1 MREFPHLTLH
11 WSYSRVEVEFFV
23 LSNGRGVLW
32 VYDFVESDER
42 KKGRKH
48 YFGRQVRK
56 KKKHILMGMND
67 FPPALSL
74 VKGETF

>member
-1 MREFPHLTLH
+1 MVFSAITDEK
-11 WSYSRVEVEFFV
+11 
-23 LSNGRGVLW
+23 NI
-32 VYDFVESDER
+32 DIESDER

-56 KKKHILMGMND
+56 KKQHMLMGMND